1 MFIDSNKIIDL
12 IQVCRD
18 VKEQMEPES
27 HRIHVDDI
35 AATLQKLI
43 DDEAADLDRMAKEFE
58 SREEEGRLEASVKDH
73 EEMEWGQL
81 QMEEA
86 AIERELEM
94 DLAWRGC
101 I

>member
-1 MFIDSNKIIDL
+1 MFIDSNKIVDL
-12 IQVCRD
+12 IQVCRE
-18 VKEQMEPES
+18 VKQRMGPES

-35 AATLQKLI
+35 AATLQKLL
-43 DDEAADLDRMAKEFE
+43 DDEAAHLDRMAEEFE
-58 SREEEGRLEASVKDH
+58 SREEEGRLEASVRGH

-86 AIERELEM
+86 ATEKELEI
-94 DLAWRGC
+94 DFDWPGG